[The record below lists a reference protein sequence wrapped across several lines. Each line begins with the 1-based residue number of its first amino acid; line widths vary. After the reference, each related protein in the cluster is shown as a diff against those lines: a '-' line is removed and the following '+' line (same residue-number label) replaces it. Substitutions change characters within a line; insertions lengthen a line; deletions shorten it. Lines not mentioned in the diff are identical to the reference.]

1 MTFAFIVLALTI
13 LLRISGRIRP
23 DLVALLSL
31 LALFLGGIVDTQQA
45 LAGFADSTMILV
57 AVLFMVGEG
66 ISRSGL
72 RREVPLA

>member
-13 LLRISGRIRP
+13 LLRIFGRIRP

-45 LAGFADSTMILV
+45 LVGFADSTMILV